1 MKGAKQIPHIVILPA
16 PGMGHLIPLVE
27 FAKRFVLYHDFN
39 ITFTIPTIEGSPTN
53 AQKEILD
60 SLPKCINTIFLSPVN
75 LDDLSKDTKVETRI
89 YLTILRSL
97 PSLHEALKVL
107 TSTTPIA
114 ALVVDL
120 FGTDAFDVARQFN
133 LPSYIFF
140 PSTAMVLSLFLHLP
154 KLDESHSCEYR
165 ELPEPVKLPGCVPIH
180 GKELIDS
187 LQDRQSKVY
196 TWTLYHS
203 KRFKLADGILLNS
216 FIEMEAGAIKA
227 LKESGDPSVPP
238 IFPIGPLTQDGSRDN
253 GADISG
259 CLRWLNNQPIGSV
272 LFVSFGSGGALS
284 QEQLNELAL
293 GLELSGQ
300 RFLWVVKSP
309 NTTYLGAQSA
319 GEDPLTFLP
328 KGFLERTKG
337 RGLVVPSWA
346 PQIQVLSHVSTGGF
360 VTHCGWNSTLESIV
374 HGVPLIAWPLHAEQ
388 KMNAVSLVEDL
399 KVALRPKVE
408 KNGIVGRVEVS
419 RVVKCL
425 LERDEG
431 KSIQKRMR
439 MLKDTA
445 TKVLSEEGSSR
456 RSLSEVAHRWKSQ
469 VGL

>member
-1 MKGAKQIPHIVILPA
+1 MDGAKQTPHIVILPA

-27 FAKRFVLYHDFN
+27 FAKRFVFHHDFS
-39 ITFTIPTIEGSPTN
+39 ITFTIPTDGSPIK

-60 SLPKCINTIFLSPVN
+60 SLPKCIDTIFLSPVK

-97 PSLHEALKVL
+97 PSLHDALKVL

-120 FGTDAFDVARQFN
+120 FGTNAFDVAREFN

-140 PSTAMVLSLFLHLP
+140 PTTAMALSLYLHLP
-154 KLDESHSCEYR
+154 KLDRLHSYEYR
-165 ELPEPVKLPGCVPIH
+165 ELPEPLKLPRCVPIH
-180 GKELIDS
+180 GRDLMDS
-187 LQDRQSKVY
+187 VQDKQSKVY

-216 FIEMEAGAIKA
+216 FTEMEADAIKA
-227 LKESGDPSVPP
+227 LKESGNPNVPP
-238 IFPIGPLTQDGSRDN
+238 IYPIGPLTQDGSRDD
-253 GADISG
+253 GSDISG
-259 CLRWLNNQPIGSV
+259 CLRWLNDQPIGSV

-284 QEQLNELAL
+284 REQLNELAS
-293 GLELSGQ
+293 GLELSEQ
-300 RFLWVVKSP
+300 RFLWVVKNP
-309 NTTYLGAQSA
+309 NTTYLSAQST

-346 PQIQVLSHVSTGGF
+346 PQIQVLNHVSTGGF
-360 VTHCGWNSTLESIV
+360 VTHCGWNSTLESVV
-374 HGVPLIAWPLHAEQ
+374 HGVPLIAWPLYAEQ
-388 KMNAVSLVEDL
+388 KMNAVMLVEDL

-408 KNGIVGRVEVS
+408 KNGLVGRVEIA

-425 LERDEG
+425 FEG
-431 KSIQKRMR
+431 GEGMSLRKRMR
-439 MLKDTA
+439 MLKDA
-445 TKVLSEEGSSR
+445 ASKVLSEEGSSR
-456 RSLSEVAHRWKSQ
+456 ESLSEVAHKWKSQ
-469 VGL
+469 VGI